1 MTTHELLKARFQMV
15 RQDFD
20 QVLARL
26 SDADIPWR
34 PAAGLR
40 TVGEMLVEI
49 ANKEMETIAWLRTGV
64 WPDGEPDAFDPE
76 TSTIRTMRARMET
89 LRHETWAYIDSFDEA
104 GLAEMVPCPEG
115 WWEALRLRE
124 CPRSEILR
132 NIAMHEW
139 YHTGQLVIYQWV
151 RGDDPYGW

>member
-1 MTTHELLKARFQMV
+1 MV

-20 QVLARL
+20 QMLSRL

-34 PAAGLR
+34 PAEGMR
-40 TVGEMLVEI
+40 TVGDMLVEI

-64 WPDGEPDAFDPE
+64 WPDNEPDAFDPQ
-76 TSTIRTMRARMET
+76 TSTLVEMRKRMEE
-89 LRHETWAYIDSFDEA
+89 LRQDTHAYIDSFDDF
-104 GLAEMVPCPEG
+104 GLDELIQCPDG

-139 YHTGQLVIYQWV
+139 YHTGQLVIYLWQK
-151 RGDDPYGW
+151 GDDPYEW